1 MLWAAKYVLCALTCV
16 AFASGIPRN
25 ERRKRILEIPEE
37 NNAPT
42 NLVASLDMS
51 CVESK
56 VMPPQISHGH
66 VTSFDRRRKGEK
78 VFLVAYFSCNPNYE
92 FELVEATMM
101 FCSNQNWVG
110 NLPTCLP
117 LVDYPDSEGDGEF
130 DEYETVDNNEDN
142 EAEDDEDEVLQGIY
156 ENEPLPPPPPPVK
169 DETSPSS
176 GGQPQPA
183 VARNFKPEPEIVIQ
197 INENS
202 VDEVVEPAAGQ
213 EKAESRSAFE
223 AEVLKPKVQV
233 AVETEV
239 VTHQESEVGA
249 SKEPVE
255 PQEPVP
261 ETTTQKV
268 DEKPSKDLYEP
279 TLLGHDCD
287 QDNPGCAQICKKLLY
302 PDENEPVYKCDC
314 REGYTLDL
322 NDYTSCLD
330 IDECQESNGGCSEIC
345 NNLPGGFECACQA
358 GYQVD
363 SSTGKACVDIDECA
377 NPELSSDCESGC
389 ENLPGSYR
397 CVVPL
402 VTQSEAKET
411 SETDGEDTTEEVK
424 KSEEP
429 KEQVYDVPV
438 EVNTSEEPP
447 AKPTCNPGF
456 ELSPDGSECLDID
469 ECQGDVSCQH
479 RCENTIGSFRCS
491 CLEGFH
497 LLEDQLSC
505 ALDGCADLD
514 NPQLNRTR
522 CAHECE
528 DVREGGYQCKCPK
541 GYHLGADQHSCDVTE
556 TACSLQ
562 KGYDKCAPGACLSS
576 EDNTS
581 FVCECPGGY
590 RSVEGNQGCLDIDE
604 CAEESHLCSHYCQN
618 TAGGYQCVCPEGLNL
633 VEEYTCV
640 AEDRCEV
647 NNNGCEQICLTA
659 RGGACSCREG
669 FRLSSDGK
677 SCLDIDECQVKNG
690 GCQQVCRNLPGS
702 YGCVCATGYELL
714 KLDGLRG
721 YCFDIDECSRGVH
734 TCEEDLLCEN
744 LNGSYTCLCPPGYAL
759 GMDNHIDTASPNIT
773 SSQESLSFDRSS
785 CLDIDECSLANG
797 NCSHFCQN
805 LPGGFQCLC
814 PLGYVLSA
822 DMRTCQDID
831 ECLDNNGQCT
841 QLCLNQPGGFA
852 CSCQSGY
859 ELSPDGFGCADI
871 DECSQNYGNCS
882 DICINLL
889 GTHACACDRGYELS
903 KDGKSCQDV
912 DECAGLLS
920 GGCTHECVNKEGS
933 FECGCPVGYNL
944 DEDGRSCRP
953 ALVGCPPGS
962 KRTSSGCAPID
973 CEPGFTLGSDDKCED
988 IDECQA
994 KNGGCSHRCE
1004 NNEGSFKCRCLPG
1017 YELGED
1023 QRTCQDV
1030 DECATDKNSCHAGKC
1045 VNEIGGF
1052 RCEFPTILDLPEVPV
1067 EPKQPENPTKP
1078 SVPEWPTYPDISNE
1092 IPKEPKFPSFPELPK
1107 YPAEPPK
1114 FPSFNILPKSNPTL
1128 EKLPEVPFLQPRDL
1142 CPEFH
1147 APPNSRAR
1155 CNKYRQK
1162 KKQFYNSRCRITC
1175 NPGYVLQGPELRTCG
1190 ASGIW
1195 EGPETK
1201 CVAINVSPFKTNGGC
1216 SALKPPRNGVISPA
1230 SCTQGPSQQGVICS
1244 LQCNPGFFPSGSGM
1258 ASCSIFGGWTFGED
1272 LNCQPY
1278 PFGNTFIGNR
1288 LSWAPTQSLQN
1299 LEPVRTQVQR
1309 ARPYIKC
1316 PENVVILLHA
1326 GEEKAHVTLQSP
1338 ATNVDKR
1345 YLQAQPTWAGRL
1357 EGHLPAGIHKAR
1369 FRVQDP
1375 KTKLSASCET
1385 IITIKAAS
1393 RPVSNPFSFSS
1404 GRLEFPRSSL
1414 SVPAPLPTFSTFPT
1428 RSSAPFPKFDFSEP
1442 APKPAPIREFSTHSS
1457 LRKLDLPRL
1466 SAEEP
1471 QQSAKLVSQ
1480 TPLRE
1485 SSRIDLGSD
1494 TTNFCPP
1501 SIEVTLKEHQNLRS
1515 VIWEEPR
1522 FNGKLLKIYKSHFPG
1537 ALFKLG
1543 DHQVTYEATTTDG
1556 VVLSCK
1562 FHIFVRAAKPTP
1574 PPTKLEIDFDS
1585 EPKSSSAPA
1594 ELRQLED
1601 TETYVICPDKDP
1613 VRVTAE
1619 QSANLPVG
1627 CSVKIVR
1634 PQSSPQRQ
1642 LKRAKLTS
1650 LWRPPTIF

>member
-16 AFASGIPRN
+16 AFAAAIPRN
-25 ERRKRILEIPEE
+25 ERRRRILEIVEE
-37 NNAPT
+37 KNVPT
-42 NLVASLDMS
+42 GLVASLDMS
-51 CVESK
+51 CAEHK
-56 VMPPQISHGH
+56 IMPPQISHGR
-66 VTSFDRRRKGEK
+66 VVNFERRRNGEK
-78 VFLVAYFSCNPNYE
+78 VFLVAYYSCNSNYQ
-92 FELVEATMM
+92 FEKVDDTMM
-101 FCSNQNWVG
+101 FCSHGNWVG
-110 NLPTCLP
+110 NIPTCLP
-117 LVDYPDSEGDGEF
+117 LVDYTGDLGEGDGEGDDDGEF
-130 DEYETVDNNEDN
+130 EEYDVVENNEDN
-142 EAEDDEDEVLQGIY
+142 EPEDYEDEALPVLS
-156 ENEPLPPPPPPVK
+156 ENEPPLPPPPPVT
-169 DETSPSS
+169 DETSSS
-176 GGQPQPA
+176 AGNP
-183 VARNFKPEPEIVIQ
+183 KPEPEIVIQ
-197 INENS
+197 IGES
-202 VDEVVEPAAGQ
+202 GMSEPD
-213 EKAESRSAFE
+213 
-223 AEVLKPKVQV
+223 AEVLGSKV
-233 AVETEV
+233 ESIDESEV
-239 VTHQESEVGA
+239 LTHQESEVKSVQKNA
-249 SKEPVE
+249 E
-255 PQEPVP
+255 QEDPIP
-261 ETTTQKV
+261 ETTSQKV
-268 DEKPSKDLYEP
+268 DEKPSKDPYEP
-279 TLLGHDCD
+279 TLLGHDCG
-287 QDNPGCAQICKKLLY
+287 QDNAGCAQICKKLLY

-314 REGYTLDL
+314 KEGYTLDL

-358 GYQVD
+358 GYQLD
-363 SSTGKACVDIDECA
+363 PSTGNTCVDIDECA
-377 NPELSSDCESGC
+377 NPGLSSDCESGC

-402 VTQSEAKET
+402 VTKSEAKEEADQEAT
-411 SETDGEDTTEEVK
+411 KEAPGEVK
-424 KSEEP
+424 KPEEP
-429 KEQVYDVPV
+429 KEEV
-438 EVNTSEEPP
+438 EEVSVVVQTSENPP
-447 AKPTCNPGF
+447 VKPTCNPGF
-456 ELSPDGSECLDID
+456 ELSADGSECLDID
-469 ECQGDVSCQH
+469 ECQRDDVSCQH
-479 RCENTIGSFRCS
+479 KCENTIGSFTCY

-514 NPQLNRTR
+514 NPHLNRTR
-522 CAHECE
+522 CAHVCE
-528 DVREGGYQCKCPK
+528 DIREGGYQCKCPK
-541 GYHLGADQHSCDVTE
+541 GYYLGADQHSCEVAE
-556 TACSLQ
+556 TACSQ
-562 KGYDKCAPGACLSS
+562 QQGHEKCAPGTCLSS

-581 FVCECPGGY
+581 FVCECPVGY
-590 RSVEGNQGCLDIDE
+590 RNDEDNQGCQDIDE
-604 CAEESHLCSHYCQN
+604 CAEESHLCSHNCQN
-618 TAGGYQCVCPEGLNL
+618 TPGGYECVCPEGLNL
-633 VEEYTCV
+633 VEQYTCV

-659 RGGACSCREG
+659 RGGACSCSEG

-690 GCQQVCRNLPGS
+690 GCQQVCRNLP
-702 YGCVCATGYELL
+702 
-714 KLDGLRG
+714 
-721 YCFDIDECSRGVH
+721 
-734 TCEEDLLCEN
+734 
-744 LNGSYTCLCPPGYAL
+744 
-759 GMDNHIDTASPNIT
+759 
-773 SSQESLSFDRSS
+773 
-785 CLDIDECSLANG
+785 
-797 NCSHFCQN
+797 
-805 LPGGFQCLC
+805 
-814 PLGYVLSA
+814 
-822 DMRTCQDID
+822 
-831 ECLDNNGQCT
+831 
-841 QLCLNQPGGFA
+841 
-852 CSCQSGY
+852 
-859 ELSPDGFGCADI
+859 
-871 DECSQNYGNCS
+871 
-882 DICINLL
+882 

-920 GGCTHECVNKEGS
+920 GGCTHECINKEGS

-944 DEDGRSCRP
+944 DDDGRSCRP

-962 KRTSSGCAPID
+962 KRTSSGCEPID
-973 CEPGFTLGSDDKCED
+973 CEPGFILGTDDRCED

-1004 NNEGSFKCRCLPG
+1004 NSEGSFKCSCLPG
-1017 YELGED
+1017 FELDED

-1030 DECATDKNSCHAGKC
+1030 DECATDKNSCQAGKC

-1052 RCEFPTILDLPEVPV
+1052 RCEFPSIIDIPEVPV
-1067 EPKQPENPTKP
+1067 APKEPKTPTMP
-1078 SVPEWPTYPDISNE
+1078 SLPEWPTYPDTQISNE
-1092 IPKEPKFPSFPELPK
+1092 IPKEPKFPSFPALPK
-1107 YPAEPPK
+1107 YPVEAPK

-1128 EKLPEVPFLQPRDL
+1128 PKFPEAPKNPWINQFQPRDL
-1142 CPEFH
+1142 CPEFQ

-1175 NPGYVLQGPELRTCG
+1175 NSGYVLQGPELRTCG

-1195 EGPETK
+1195 DGPETK
-1201 CVAINVSPFKTNGGC
+1201 CVALNQSPLQTNGLCG
-1216 SALKPPRNGVISPA
+1216 ALKPALNGVISPA
-1230 SCTQGPSQQGVICS
+1230 SCTQGSSQQGDVCT
-1244 LQCNPGFFPSGSGM
+1244 LQCNPGFYPTGSGM
-1258 ASCSIFGGWTFGED
+1258 SVCSMFGGWTFGED
-1272 LNCQPY
+1272 LNCQSD
-1278 PFGNTFIGNR
+1278 PFGTTFMGNR
-1288 LSWAPTQSLQN
+1288 LSWMPSGSLPAQSLPK
-1299 LEPVRTQVQR
+1299 LAPVRTQVQR

-1316 PENVVILLHA
+1316 PEDVVILLHA
-1326 GEEKAHVTLQSP
+1326 GEQKAHVTLQSP

-1345 YLQAQPTWAGRL
+1345 YLQAQPSWAGRL

-1385 IITIKAAS
+1385 IITVKAAS

-1404 GRLEFPRSSL
+1404 GRLEFPRSSFSEPVPL
-1414 SVPAPLPTFSTFPT
+1414 STFSSFPTFPT
-1428 RSSAPFPKFDFSEP
+1428 RSSASFPKFDFPAP
-1442 APKPAPIREFSTHSS
+1442 APKPVSFPEFSTHSS
-1457 LRKLDLPRL
+1457 LRKLELPSL
-1466 SAEEP
+1466 SDTAP
-1471 QQSAKLVSQ
+1471 QQSAKLVVSQ

-1485 SSRIDLGSD
+1485 STRIDLGSD

-1574 PPTKLEIDFDS
+1574 PPAKLELDFDS
-1585 EPKSSSAPA
+1585 EAKSSSAPA

-1601 TETYVICPDKDP
+1601 NETYVICPGKEP

-1619 QSANLPVG
+1619 QSADLPVG

>member
-16 AFASGIPRN
+16 AFVSGIPRN
-25 ERRKRILEIPEE
+25 ERRRRILEIPEE
-37 NNAPT
+37 KNVPT

-51 CVESK
+51 CVEAK
-56 VMPPQISHGH
+56 VMPPQISHGR

-92 FELVEATMM
+92 FEQVEATMM

-110 NLPTCLP
+110 NIPTCLP
-117 LVDYPDSEGDGEF
+117 LVDYPDGEGDGDGDFDGEF

-142 EAEDDEDEVLQGIY
+142 EAEDDEDEALADFN
-156 ENEPLPPPPPPVK
+156 ENEPPPPPPPPVK
-169 DETSPSS
+169 DETSSSS

-183 VARNFKPEPEIVIQ
+183 VASNLKPEPEIVIQ
-197 INENS
+197 INES
-202 VDEVVEPAAGQ
+202 SIDEGIEPAAAQ
-213 EKAESRSAFE
+213 EKVESRSAFE
-223 AEVLKPKVQV
+223 AEVLKPKVEV

-239 VTHQESEVGA
+239 VTHQESEVEA
-249 SKEPVE
+249 EPVE

-268 DEKPSKDLYEP
+268 DEKPSKDPYEP

-287 QDNPGCAQICKKLLY
+287 QDNAGCAQICKKLLY

-345 NNLPGGFECACQA
+345 NNLQGGFECACQA

-363 SSTGKACVDIDECA
+363 SSTGKTCVDIDECA

-402 VTQSEAKET
+402 VTQSEAKESSKT
-411 SETDGEDTTEEVK
+411 VEEETTEEVK
-424 KSEEP
+424 KQEEP

-438 EVNTSEEPP
+438 EAETSEKPP

-456 ELSPDGSECLDID
+456 ELSPDGSDCLDID

-479 RCENTIGSFRCS
+479 KCENTIGSFRCS

-497 LLEDQLSC
+497 LLDDQLSC
-505 ALDGCADLD
+505 TLDGCADLD

-562 KGYDKCAPGACLSS
+562 KGHDKCAPGTCLSS

-581 FVCECPGGY
+581 FVCECPRGY
-590 RSVEGNQGCLDIDE
+590 RSVEDNQGCLDIDE
-604 CAEESHLCSHYCQN
+604 CAEESHLCSHHCKN
-618 TAGGYQCVCPEGLNL
+618 TPGGYQCVCPEGLNL

-690 GCQQVCRNLPGS
+690 GCQQVCRNLPG
-702 YGCVCATGYELL
+702 
-714 KLDGLRG
+714 
-721 YCFDIDECSRGVH
+721 
-734 TCEEDLLCEN
+734 
-744 LNGSYTCLCPPGYAL
+744 
-759 GMDNHIDTASPNIT
+759 
-773 SSQESLSFDRSS
+773 
-785 CLDIDECSLANG
+785 
-797 NCSHFCQN
+797 
-805 LPGGFQCLC
+805 
-814 PLGYVLSA
+814 
-822 DMRTCQDID
+822 
-831 ECLDNNGQCT
+831 
-841 QLCLNQPGGFA
+841 
-852 CSCQSGY
+852 
-859 ELSPDGFGCADI
+859 
-871 DECSQNYGNCS
+871 
-882 DICINLL
+882 
-889 GTHACACDRGYELS
+889 THACACDRGYELS

-920 GGCTHECVNKEGS
+920 GGCTHECINKEGS
-933 FECGCPVGYNL
+933 FECGCPVGYNI

-962 KRTSSGCAPID
+962 KRTSSGCEPID

-988 IDECQA
+988 IDECQV

-1004 NNEGSFKCRCLPG
+1004 NREGSFKCRCLPG
-1017 YELGED
+1017 YELGQD

-1030 DECATDKNSCHAGKC
+1030 DECASDKNSCQAGKC

-1067 EPKQPENPTKP
+1067 KPKEPENPAKP

-1092 IPKEPKFPSFPELPK
+1092 ITKEPKFPSFPELPK

-1114 FPSFNILPKSNPTL
+1114 FPSFNILPKSKPSL
-1128 EKLPEVPFLQPRDL
+1128 EKLPEVPILQPRDL
-1142 CPEFH
+1142 CPEFQ

-1201 CVAINVSPFKTNGGC
+1201 CVAINVSPFETNGGC
-1216 SALKPPRNGVISPA
+1216 SALKPARNGVISPA
-1230 SCTQGPSQQGVICS
+1230 SCTQGPSQQGAICS
-1244 LQCNPGFFPSGSGM
+1244 LHCNPGFFSSGSGM
-1258 ASCSIFGGWTFGED
+1258 TVCSLFGGWTFGED

-1309 ARPYIKC
+1309 TRPYIKC

-1326 GEEKAHVTLQSP
+1326 GEKKAHVTLQSP

-1345 YLQAQPTWAGRL
+1345 YLQAHPTWAGRL
-1357 EGHLPAGIHKAR
+1357 EAHLPAGIHKAR

-1414 SVPAPLPTFSTFPT
+1414 SEPAPLSTFSSFSTFPT

-1442 APKPAPIREFSTHSS
+1442 APKPAPFPEFSTHSS

-1466 SAEEP
+1466 SAKEP

-1574 PPTKLEIDFDS
+1574 PPAKVEIDFDS
-1585 EPKSSSAPA
+1585 EPKSGSAPA

>member
-1 MLWAAKYVLCALTCV
+1 A
-16 AFASGIPRN
+16 IPRN
-25 ERRKRILEIPEE
+25 ERRRRILEIVEE
-37 NNAPT
+37 KNVPT
-42 NLVASLDMS
+42 GLVASLDMS
-51 CVESK
+51 CAEHK
-56 VMPPQISHGH
+56 IMPPQISHGR
-66 VTSFDRRRKGEK
+66 VSNFERRRNGEK
-78 VFLVAYFSCNPNYE
+78 VFLVAYFSCNPNYQ
-92 FELVEATMM
+92 FEKVDDTMM
-101 FCSNQNWVG
+101 FCSHGNWVG
-110 NLPTCLP
+110 NIPTCLP
-117 LVDYPDSEGDGEF
+117 LVDYTGDFGEGDGEGDGDGEF
-130 DEYETVDNNEDN
+130 EEYDVVENNEDN
-142 EAEDDEDEVLQGIY
+142 EPEDYEDEALPVLS
-156 ENEPLPPPPPPVK
+156 ENEPPLPPPPPVS
-169 DETSPSS
+169 DETSSSS
-176 GGQPQPA
+176 GNP
-183 VARNFKPEPEIVIQ
+183 KPEPEIVIQ
-197 INENS
+197 IGES
-202 VDEVVEPAAGQ
+202 GMSEPD
-213 EKAESRSAFE
+213 
-223 AEVLKPKVQV
+223 AEVLGSKV
-233 AVETEV
+233 ESIDKSEV
-239 VTHQESEVGA
+239 LTHQESEVKSVQNNA
-249 SKEPVE
+249 EQEEPVS
-255 PQEPVP
+255 

-268 DEKPSKDLYEP
+268 DEKPSKDPYEP
-279 TLLGHDCD
+279 TLLGHDCG
-287 QDNPGCAQICKKLLY
+287 QDNAGCAQICKKLLY

-314 REGYTLDL
+314 KEGFTLDL

-358 GYQVD
+358 GYQID
-363 SSTGKACVDIDECA
+363 PPSGNTCVDIDECA
-377 NPELSSDCESGC
+377 NPGLSSDCESGC

-402 VTQSEAKET
+402 VTKSEAKEEADQEAT
-411 SETDGEDTTEEVK
+411 KEAPGEVK
-424 KSEEP
+424 KPEEP
-429 KEQVYDVPV
+429 KEEV
-438 EVNTSEEPP
+438 EEVSVVVQTSENPP
-447 AKPTCNPGF
+447 VKPTCNPGF
-456 ELSPDGSECLDID
+456 ELSADGTECLDID
-469 ECQGDVSCQH
+469 ECQRDDVSCHHKCQ
-479 RCENTIGSFRCS
+479 NTIGSFTCY

-522 CAHECE
+522 CAHVCE
-528 DVREGGYQCKCPK
+528 DIREGGYQCKCPK
-541 GYHLGADQHSCDVTE
+541 GYYLGADQHSCEVAE
-556 TACSLQ
+556 TACSQ
-562 KGYDKCAPGACLSS
+562 QQGHEKCAPGTCLSS
-576 EDNTS
+576 EDNKS
-581 FVCECPGGY
+581 FVCECPAGY
-590 RSVEGNQGCLDIDE
+590 RNDEDNQGCQDIDE
-604 CAEESHLCSHYCQN
+604 CAEESHLCSHNCQN
-618 TAGGYQCVCPEGLNL
+618 TPGGYECVCPEGLNL
-633 VEEYTCV
+633 VEQYTCV

-659 RGGACSCREG
+659 RGGACSCSEG

-702 YGCVCATGYELL
+702 YGCVCAPGYELL

-721 YCFDIDECSRGVH
+721 YCFDIDECSRGIH

-759 GMDNHIDTASPNIT
+759 GLDNHIDIQSQSPNNT
-773 SSQESLSFDRSS
+773 TSQESLSFDRS

-805 LPGGFQCLC
+805 QPGGFQCLC

-859 ELSPDGFGCADI
+859 ELSPDGFGCSDI

-920 GGCTHECVNKEGS
+920 GGCTHECINKEGS

-944 DEDGRSCRP
+944 DDDGRSCRP

-962 KRTSSGCAPID
+962 KRTSSGCEPID
-973 CEPGFTLGSDDKCED
+973 CEPGFILGSDDRCED
-988 IDECQA
+988 IDECQV
-994 KNGGCSHRCE
+994 KNGGCSHRCK
-1004 NNEGSFKCRCLPG
+1004 NSEGSFKCSCLPG

-1030 DECATDKNSCHAGKC
+1030 DECATDKNRCQAGKC

-1052 RCEFPTILDLPEVPV
+1052 RCEFPSIIDIPEVPV
-1067 EPKQPENPTKP
+1067 GPKEPKTPTMP
-1078 SVPEWPTYPDISNE
+1078 SLPEWPTYPDTPISNE
-1092 IPKEPKFPSFPELPK
+1092 IPEEPKFPSFPALPK
-1107 YPAEPPK
+1107 YPVEAPK

-1128 EKLPEVPFLQPRDL
+1128 PKFPEAPKNPWINQFQPRDL
-1142 CPEFH
+1142 CPEFQ

-1195 EGPETK
+1195 DGPETK
-1201 CVAINVSPFKTNGGC
+1201 CVALNQSPLQTNGLCG
-1216 SALKPPRNGVISPA
+1216 ALKPARNGVISPA
-1230 SCTQGPSQQGVICS
+1230 SCTQGSSQQGNVCT
-1244 LQCNPGFFPSGSGM
+1244 LRCNPGFYPTGYGM
-1258 ASCSIFGGWTFGED
+1258 TSCSMFGGWTFGED
-1272 LNCQPY
+1272 LNCQSD
-1278 PFGNTFIGNR
+1278 PFGTTFMGNR
-1288 LSWAPTQSLQN
+1288 LSWIPSGSLPAQSLPK
-1299 LEPVRTQVQR
+1299 LAPVRTQVQR

-1316 PENVVILLHA
+1316 PEDVVILLHA

-1345 YLQAQPTWAGRL
+1345 YLQAQPYWAGRL

-1414 SVPAPLPTFSTFPT
+1414 SEPVPLSTFSSFPT
-1428 RSSAPFPKFDFSEP
+1428 RSSAYFPKFDFPAP
-1442 APKPAPIREFSTHSS
+1442 APKPVSFPEFSTHSS
-1457 LRKLDLPRL
+1457 LRKLELPSL
-1466 SAEEP
+1466 SDTAP
-1471 QQSAKLVSQ
+1471 QQSAKLVVSQ

-1485 SSRIDLGSD
+1485 STRIDLGSD

-1574 PPTKLEIDFDS
+1574 PPAKLELDFDS
-1585 EPKSSSAPA
+1585 EAKSSSAPA

-1601 TETYVICPDKDP
+1601 NETYVICPGKEP

-1619 QSANLPVG
+1619 QSADLPVG